1 MKHFL
6 IKDAKLESEIV
17 TGSTTTS
24 GTSTVNDR
32 ASTSSDPYISRA
44 GYNSVQV
51 FCIAATASGSPT
63 ITTKLMG
70 ADASTTGATSTT
82 TTLASTSDTGVAA
95 GDMTV
100 ITLDAQNPQGGTFDY
115 VWVQQV
121 FKSGKSVQSVLYVMD
136 AIERPVTQTDVDA
149 STTVAG

>member
-6 IKDAKLESEIV
+6 IKDANLQSEVI
-17 TGSTTTS
+17 TTSTTAS
-24 GTSTVNDR
+24 GTSTVADR
-32 ASTSSDPYISRA
+32 AGTSSDPYVSRA
-44 GYNSVQV
+44 NHTNVQI

-70 ADASTTGATSTT
+70 ANQSTTSGASS
-82 TTLASTSDTGVAA
+82 TTLASTADTAVAA

-100 ITLDAQNPQGGTFDY
+100 ITLDSQNPQGGTYDY
-115 VWVQQV
+115 IWVSQTT
-121 FKSGKSVQSVLYVMD
+121 KSGKSVQAILYVMD
-136 AIERPVTQTDVDA
+136 AQNKPVTQTDVDA

>member
-17 TGSTTTS
+17 TGSTTAG

-32 ASTSSDPYISRA
+32 SGTSSDPYIGIHNRV
-44 GYNSVQV
+44 SVQV

-70 ADASTTGATSTT
+70 SDQSTTSGAST
-82 TTLASTSDTGVAA
+82 TTLASTADTAVTA

-100 ITLDAQNPQGGTFDY
+100 ITLDGERAGAFPY
-115 VWVQQV
+115 IWVQQV
-121 FKSGKSVQSVLYVMD
+121 FKSGKSVQTVLYVMESKD
-136 AIERPVTQTDVDA
+136 KPVTQTDVDA

>member
-17 TGSTTTS
+17 TGSTTAS

-32 ASTSSDPYISRA
+32 AGTSSDPYVAIGGRV
-44 GYNSVQV
+44 NVQV

-100 ITLDAQNPQGGTFDY
+100 LTLDAERAGAFPY
-115 VWVQQV
+115 VWIQQV
-121 FKSGKSVQSVLYVMD
+121 FKSGKSVQSVLYVMESKD
-136 AIERPVTQTDVDA
+136 KPVTQTDVDA